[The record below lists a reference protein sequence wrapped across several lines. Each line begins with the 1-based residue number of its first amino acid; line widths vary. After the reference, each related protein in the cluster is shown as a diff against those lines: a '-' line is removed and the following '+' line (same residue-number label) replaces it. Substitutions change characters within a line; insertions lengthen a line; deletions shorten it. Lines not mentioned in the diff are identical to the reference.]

1 MKFNWGTGI
10 LIFLIMFLL
19 AAGLFIGFAM
29 RQDVSL
35 VHEDYYEK
43 GVDHTQQMQVTAR
56 SATFQNDIGTQ
67 FHDGV
72 LQIDIRNSLARQ
84 MDSAR
89 FLLYRPSDSQ
99 YDIESTFD
107 AGDSPLFI
115 PGEEL
120 IPGRYILKVF
130 WIWNGLDYEL
140 DQSVFIP

>member
-56 SATFQNDIGTQ
+56 SAPFQNDIGTQ

-72 LQIDIRNSLARQ
+72 LQIDIRNSLALQ

-89 FLLYRPSDSQ
+89 FLLYRPSDSH
-99 YDIESTFD
+99 YDIESAFD
-107 AGDSPLFI
+107 AGDSPLII
-115 PGEEL
+115 PREEL